1 MRTKLSSL
9 LLLLLIFAPLSVH
22 AEADDEGKLKIEID
36 RIGEGEKG
44 SNSVETELDKR
55 FPELF
60 EPETEETIKRHQQ
73 QKKSDLRSLQDKLF
87 EESGRFDKDQDEL
100 TEQLFSADYTA
111 PERNSEEETDREG
124 PFSILIIAALGVFGA
139 AMIALLF
146 WTFRKIA

>member
-1 MRTKLSSL
+1 MRTKLFSL
-9 LLLLLIFAPLSVH
+9 LLLLLILTPYAVN
-22 AEADDEGKLKIEID
+22 AEAEDEGKLKIQID

-60 EPETEETIKRHQQ
+60 KPETEKTIKRHQK
-73 QKKSDLRSLQDKLF
+73 QKESDIRSLQDKLF
-87 EESGRFDKDQDEL
+87 EESGRFDNNQDKL

-111 PERNSEEETDREG
+111 PERKSEEETDREG